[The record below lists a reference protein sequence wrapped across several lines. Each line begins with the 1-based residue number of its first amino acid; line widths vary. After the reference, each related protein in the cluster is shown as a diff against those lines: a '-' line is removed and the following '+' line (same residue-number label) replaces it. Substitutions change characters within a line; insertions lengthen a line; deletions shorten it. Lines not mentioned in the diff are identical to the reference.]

1 MRAATVLAGIVLVV
15 AGCSG
20 GAATPTSP
28 ASPGPSATHAAA
40 ASSSAAAAPSPVATL
55 IPGCLP
61 DCVQP
66 NLTRPGNVPAGDYT
80 TKYFFGGQVTVTVP
94 EGWMSFE
101 DSTGEFALRPVGH
114 EDRAVLFWIDVYP
127 IVDGTFEPIAD
138 YDGTAKAMVDWIA
151 ANPNIEVIES
161 GTGRLGG
168 LEAMR
173 LEFGRGE
180 DAVNVDPECPPEV
193 RACVGLLSFP
203 QWDGGFY
210 SQGGPF
216 HQVLLAVDAQWGGET
231 HGVYAMIEAANDD
244 VFAEFGPIATELI
257 GSAQLPAGVGQE

>member
-1 MRAATVLAGIVLVV
+1 MGVAAVLAGIILVV

-20 GAATPTSP
+20 GASTTPASPASP
-28 ASPGPSATHAAA
+28 ASPGPSATHAATA
-40 ASSSAAAAPSPVATL
+40 TSSATRASVATL

-61 DCVQP
+61 DCVKP
-66 NLTRPGNVPAGDYT
+66 NLTRPGNLPAGDYT
-80 TKYFFGGQVTVTVP
+80 TKYFFGGQLTVTVP

-151 ANPNIEVIES
+151 ANPNIAVIEN

-231 HGVYAMIEAANDD
+231 HGVYAMIE
-244 VFAEFGPIATELI
+244 
-257 GSAQLPAGVGQE
+257 GSERRRVC

>member
-1 MRAATVLAGIVLVV
+1 
-15 AGCSG
+15 
-20 GAATPTSP
+20 
-28 ASPGPSATHAAA
+28 
-40 ASSSAAAAPSPVATL
+40 
-55 IPGCLP
+55 
-61 DCVQP
+61 
-66 NLTRPGNVPAGDYT
+66 
-80 TKYFFGGQVTVTVP
+80 
-94 EGWMSFE
+94 
-101 DSTGEFALRPVGH
+101 
-114 EDRAVLFWIDVYP
+114 
-127 IVDGTFEPIAD
+127 
-138 YDGTAKAMVDWIA
+138 MVDWIA
-151 ANPNIEVIES
+151 ANPNIAVIEN

-244 VFAEFGPIATELI
+244 VFAEFNPIAIELI
-257 GSAQLPAGVGQE
+257 GSARLPLGVGQ